1 MQGNDR
7 VQAGGCPV
15 YPPARHSGFGGAVCD
30 CGREIVNNI
39 KDAYKVCLYTHVAD
53 TLVGL
58 NRRGVGMAI
67 ASSRSRA
74 SLQEYCA
81 EMHIGGCFR
90 MLVVGGEVEN
100 GKTGAGSFPAP

>member
-1 MQGNDR
+1 MIGYRLEDVPSILR
-7 VQAGGCPV
+7 PGIPDLAGRYV
-15 YPPARHSGFGGAVCD
+15 TAY
-30 CGREIVNNI
+30 RETVNNI

-81 EMHIGGCFR
+81 EMHIGGSFR

>member
-1 MQGNDR
+1 MIGYRPEDVPSILR
-7 VQAGGCPV
+7 LGIPDLAGRYV
-15 YPPARHSGFGGAVCD
+15 TA
-30 CGREIVNNI
+30 GREIVNNI
-39 KDAYKVCLYTHVAD
+39 KDAYKVCLYRYVAD
-53 TLVGL
+53 SLAGL

-90 MLVVGGEVEN
+90 MLVGGGEVEN